1 MTLPLIPTTLAGSYV
16 QPAWLVDRTK
26 LMGRPP
32 SRTRGSDLW
41 RVAEED
47 LEEAQDAATLM
58 AIRTFEQAG
67 LDVLTD
73 GEIRRESYSNRFHNA
88 LDGIDVDNP
97 AQVPGRSPGRMIAVP
112 RIAGPLKRHDGEVR
126 GSGIKGRRVPRPGR
140 VQGPG
145 GDSPELAQQVVT
157 S

>member
-97 AQVPGRSPGRMIAVP
+97 AQVPGRSPGSSGSSRP
-112 RIAGPLKRHDGEVR
+112 PAGRTRRRRSIPGPQDGPCYRRRGVR
-126 GSGIKGRRVPRPGR
+126 PSRRRR
-140 VQGPG
+140 WTRLR
-145 GDSPELAQQVVT
+145 SARR
-157 S
+157 